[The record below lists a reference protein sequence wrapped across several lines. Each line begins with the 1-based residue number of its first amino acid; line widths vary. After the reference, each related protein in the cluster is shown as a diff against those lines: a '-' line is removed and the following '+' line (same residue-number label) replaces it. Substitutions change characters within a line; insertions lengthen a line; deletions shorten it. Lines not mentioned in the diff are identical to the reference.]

1 MCRNATS
8 GAVLLKGTV
17 DAGVEHTLVANGIVP
32 GIIPAS
38 AKMMPQL
45 VIGGQVQLSANQD

>member
-8 GAVLLKGTV
+8 GAVLVKGTV